1 MTSSSEQY
9 QSERAESGVGQRPR
23 SVRRVAWHRRVPWN
37 EYLWLSPALVF
48 VVLFTLVPA
57 LYAIRMSFYD
67 YSLATQE
74 RPFIGL
80 ENYAALLEDQS
91 YWHSLRLS
99 LLFAAIDVPLTI
111 VIGLG
116 LALLLNLKVTGRGI
130 FRSILLLP
138 WVISMV
144 IAGYM
149 LKWIFADSTG
159 ILNYL
164 LSVVGIGQVS
174 WLSTSW
180 GAFTTILLS
189 HSWKVYAFGMIIL
202 LAGLQSI
209 PTELYEAAH
218 VDGAS
223 AIQRLLHITLPM
235 LLPQILILV
244 ILRTLN
250 TFNMVDLVIAMTEGG
265 PGSATELVSYYMY
278 QRAFAYFELGYASA
292 IAVTILFL
300 NIILALVYIRV
311 LRSRHG

>member
-1 MTSSSEQY
+1 MTNSGEQY
-9 QSERAESGVGQRPR
+9 QLDRAGSSVNQGPTRVRPA
-23 SVRRVAWHRRVPWN
+23 AWYRRVPWT
-37 EYLWLSPALVF
+37 EYLWLSPALLF
-48 VVLFTLVPA
+48 VILFTFVPA
-57 LYAIRMSFYD
+57 LYAIRMSFYE

-80 ENYAALLEDQS
+80 ENYAALLQDES

-99 LLFAAIDVPLTI
+99 LLFAVVDVPLTLG
-111 VIGLG
+111 IGLG
-116 LALLLNLKVTGRGI
+116 TALLLNLKLAGRAV

-149 LKWIFADSTG
+149 LKWIFTDTTG

-164 LSVVGIGQVS
+164 LDVVGIGQVA
-174 WLSTSW
+174 WLSSSL

-209 PTELYEAAH
+209 PSELYEAAH
-218 VDGAS
+218 VDGAN
-223 AIQRLLHITLPM
+223 AVQRLLNITIPL

-244 ILRTLN
+244 ILRTLQ
-250 TFNMVDLVIAMTEGG
+250 TFNMVDLVIAMTGGG
-265 PGSATELVSYYMY
+265 PGDATEMISYYMY
-278 QRAFAYFELGYASA
+278 QRAFEYFELGYASA

-300 NIILALVYIRV
+300 NIVLALVYIRV
-311 LRSRHG
+311 LRSRH

>member
-1 MTSSSEQY
+1 MTDSSEVY
-9 QSERAESGVGQRPR
+9 RAERAEDVVRQGAKIVR
-23 SVRRVAWHRRVPWN
+23 SAWYRRVPWT
-37 EYLWLSPALVF
+37 EYLWLSPAVAF
-48 VVLFTLVPA
+48 VLGFTFLPA
-57 LYAIRMSFYD
+57 LYAIQISFYD
-67 YSLATQE
+67 YSFASQE

-80 ENYAALLEDQS
+80 ENYVDLLEDQD

-99 LLFAAIDVPLTI
+99 LLFAAVDVPLTI
-111 VIGLG
+111 LIGLG
-116 LALLLNLKVTGRGI
+116 TALLLNQKLSGRGL

-164 LSVVGIGQVS
+164 LSRVGLGEVD
-174 WLSTSW
+174 WLSSGW

-209 PTELYEAAH
+209 PSELYEAAH
-218 VDGAS
+218 IDGAT
-223 AIQRLLHITLPM
+223 AFQRLLHVTIPL

-250 TFNMVDLVIAMTEGG
+250 TFNMVDLIFAMTEGG
-265 PGSATELVSYYMY
+265 PGNATEFISYYMY

-292 IAVTILFL
+292 IAVTILLL
-300 NIILALVYIRV
+300 NIVLALVYVRV
-311 LRSRHG
+311 LRSRQA

>member
-1 MTSSSEQY
+1 MTSSSEHY
-9 QSERAESGVGQRPR
+9 QIDRAESSVEQRPTR
-23 SVRRVAWHRRVPWN
+23 GRRAAWYRRIPWT
-37 EYLWLSPALVF
+37 EYLWLSPALTF

-57 LYAIRMSFYD
+57 LYAIRMSFFE

-80 ENYAALLEDQS
+80 DNYAALLDDES

-99 LLFAAIDVPLTI
+99 FIFAAIDVPLTI
-111 VIGLG
+111 AIGLG
-116 LALLLNLKVTGRGI
+116 IALLLNLKLMGRAI

-149 LKWIFADSTG
+149 LRWIFADTTG

-164 LSVVGIGQVS
+164 LNVIGAGEVA
-174 WLSTSW
+174 WLSSSW

-209 PTELYEAAH
+209 PGELYEAAH
-218 VDGAS
+218 VDGAT
-223 AIQRLLHITLPM
+223 AVQRLLHITIPL

-244 ILRTLN
+244 ILRTLQ

-265 PGSATELVSYYMY
+265 PGDATELISYYMY
-278 QRAFAYFELGYASA
+278 QRAFEYFELGYASA

-300 NIILALVYIRV
+300 NIVLALVYIRV
-311 LRSRHG
+311 LRSRH